1 MVCVVILFPTQVY
14 FYSQAMILPG
24 LSLGHPADVFLLA
37 LATNIQVC
45 HQVKGVLLVFYFS
58 SLSAWQPV
66 F

>member
-14 FYSQAMILPG
+14 FYSQAMILLG
-24 LSLGHPADVFLLA
+24 LSLGHPADASLLT

-45 HQVKGVLLVFYFS
+45 HQVKGELMVSYFS
-58 SLSAWQPV
+58 SLSVWRPA